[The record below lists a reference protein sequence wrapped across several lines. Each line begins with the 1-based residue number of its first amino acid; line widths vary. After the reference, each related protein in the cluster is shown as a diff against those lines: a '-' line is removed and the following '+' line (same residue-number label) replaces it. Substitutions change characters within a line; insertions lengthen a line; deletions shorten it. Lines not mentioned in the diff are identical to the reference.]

1 MGRDIYYNEH
11 GKLFTELEF
20 LENGDTTIDYT
31 LIPCAYLSSV
41 LEKDPSN
48 GVLELLV
55 SFNGGAGKI
64 SVHKLLIR
72 NDSELYLSE
81 NETLL
86 YKFMDEDYSK
96 LIEILNEYNYD
107 RVGSQY
113 LMTEINRK
121 L

>member
-1 MGRDIYYNEH
+1 MCRDIYYNEH
-11 GKLFTELEF
+11 GKLFTELDF
-20 LENGDTTIDYT
+20 LENGDTTIDYRI
-31 LIPCAYLSSV
+31 IPCAYLSSV

-86 YKFMDEDYSK
+86 YKFMNEDYSK
-96 LIEILNEYNYD
+96 IIEILIEYNYD
-107 RVGSQY
+107 RDRSQY
-113 LMTEINRK
+113 LMTEIDRK